1 MGRLSAGRS
10 SEFHLAVR
18 IGWKNSFGLPQKLCS
33 VLESEAV
40 LSKALRAVQLIVV
53 RPRRAWLM
61 VRVAAW
67 VVVLSTTARFCPL
80 PTALNLLTVK
90 PAGKSGASFDQPEIV
105 SAVDAVLGLKFLV
118 FKPICWKRA
127 SLLHRFLG
135 QRGCDTTIVFGVR
148 KDSAGKLAG
157 HAWLENGGKAIL
169 ESEEPNYAVTYR
181 FPSAEHCNVE
191 LARLHSS

>member
-1 MGRLSAGRS
+1 M
-10 SEFHLAVR
+10 
-18 IGWKNSFGLPQKLCS
+18 
-33 VLESEAV
+33 

-67 VVVLSTTARFCPL
+67 AVVLSSTVRFCSL

-90 PAGKSGASFDQPEIV
+90 RAGQSTGSFDQPEIV
-105 SAVDAVLGLKFLV
+105 SAVDAVLALNFLV

-135 QRGCDTTIVFGVR
+135 QRGCDTTIVFGLR
-148 KDSAGKLAG
+148 KDSAGELAA

-169 ESEEPNYAVTYR
+169 EREVPNYTVTYR
-181 FPSAEHCNVE
+181 FPSAEPCNVE
-191 LARLHSS
+191 LARLRRS

>member
-1 MGRLSAGRS
+1 ML
-10 SEFHLAVR
+10 
-18 IGWKNSFGLPQKLCS
+18 
-33 VLESEAV
+33 
-40 LSKALRAVQLIVV
+40 
-53 RPRRAWLM
+53 
-61 VRVAAW
+61 RVAAW

-90 PAGKSGASFDQPEIV
+90 REGKSGASFDQPEIV
-105 SAVDAVLGLKFLV
+105 SAVDAVLALKFLV

-135 QRGCDTTIVFGVR
+135 QRGVDTTIVFGVR
-148 KDSAGKLAG
+148 KDSAGELAG

-169 ESEEPNYAVTYR
+169 ESEEPKYAVTYR

>member
-1 MGRLSAGRS
+1 M
-10 SEFHLAVR
+10 
-18 IGWKNSFGLPQKLCS
+18 
-33 VLESEAV
+33 
-40 LSKALRAVQLIVV
+40 QLIVV
-53 RPRRAWLM
+53 RPRRAWLL

-67 VVVLSTTARFCPL
+67 AVVLSSAVRFCSL

-90 PAGKSGASFDQPEIV
+90 PGGKSAASFDQPEIV
-105 SAVDAVLGLKFLV
+105 SAVDAVLGVNFLV

-148 KDSAGKLAG
+148 KDSAGELAG
-157 HAWLENGGKAIL
+157 HAWLENGGTAIL
-169 ESEEPNYAVTYR
+169 ERDEPNYTVTYR

-191 LARLHSS
+191 LARLRRS